1 MRRTLYASS
10 IILLIILIFSAYCNT
25 FLSPPILDD
34 FHSFVREHKVHLD
47 HFSFA
52 NLISIS
58 NSTFGWTRWIPMSSF
73 AFDHW
78 LGGGE
83 IFYFHLTNTVIH
95 ILVMLSVIFLVFQLM
110 TASGQNGITEEIT
123 AWQCA
128 LFVAGVWALC
138 PIQTNA
144 VTYLVQRMA
153 SIQALFYIAAIS
165 FYVKGRLKQIKT
177 KAVKKAFIAYFL
189 CLISCLGA
197 FLSKENS
204 AMLPFMILMTE
215 LWFFSPDILIHVIQK
230 LKTGKWRVICLLV
243 LGAILL
249 LIFVVKGYSYSINGY
264 SRRHFT
270 LIERLLTESRIIV
283 WYISLLLCPLPSRM
297 SIEHDVILSK
307 SLMNPP
313 TTLLAVIMVAG
324 IGILIV
330 RYRRKFPIVTY
341 GMLWFFANLAIE
353 STFVPLE
360 LIFEHRLYLPSV
372 GYYLSLVIGALFVGK
387 KLLGKL
393 PRAEFA
399 KITWS
404 FVAIILS
411 CFTLLTFQRNEAW
424 RDFVTINQDAAS
436 KAPNNHRAHANYA
449 VALMRAGRY
458 QEAIKEAELAIGLG
472 QTHFESYMVA
482 SNAIIGSLG
491 EMGSLEKAAEKG
503 EELLANAP
511 ARFDAGAFPMVCLQ
525 LAETYRH
532 LGRLD
537 KAYAAAVMSFRT
549 GTTNYYQ
556 ERLVQDMLIKILSK
570 AEEENIDLNGDD
582 LTDPGSEG
590 AKTWVAGD
598 LLKYEKRNLAKEL
611 VNRALLDD
619 PADLKAQQLVTALNA
634 QETLDQ
640 NQVNRGNLSS
650 SYVRRPFSR
659 LNICIAAAYLIR
671 KYSLPRF
678 FMEIGEAC
686 LDYARELDP
695 KNPDTCLLMGWYSH
709 EKGETEKAVEMTK
722 MALELDSDNSK
733 AWLELGFL
741 LINADQPAAAIDC
754 FRKVLELYPGYPK
767 KNVVLQIISDLEKG
781 VGSLKAAKNSFDRS

>member
-1 MRRTLYASS
+1 MT
-10 IILLIILIFSAYCNT
+10 
-25 FLSPPILDD
+25 
-34 FHSFVREHKVHLD
+34 
-47 HFSFA
+47 
-52 NLISIS
+52 
-58 NSTFGWTRWIPMSSF
+58 SF
-73 AFDHW
+73 AFDHL

-83 IFYFHLTNTVIH
+83 VFYFHLTNTVIH

-110 TASGQNGITEEIT
+110 TASGQNEIKEEMT

-128 LFVAGVWALC
+128 LFVAGIWALC

-165 FYVKGRLKQIKT
+165 FYVKGRLKQMKT
-177 KAVKKAFIAYFL
+177 KGVKKAFIAYFL
-189 CLISCLGA
+189 CFISCLGA

-215 LWFFSPDILIHVIQK
+215 LWFFSPDILIHVVQK
-230 LKTGKWRVICLLV
+230 LKTSKWRTICLLV

-283 WYISLLLCPLPSRM
+283 WYMSLLFCPLPSRM

-307 SLMNPP
+307 SLINPP
-313 TTLLAVIMVAG
+313 TTLLAMIILAG

-330 RYRRKFPIVTY
+330 RYRRKFPLVSY
-341 GMLWFFANLAIE
+341 GMLWFFLNLAIE
-353 STFVPLE
+353 STVVPLE
-360 LIFEHRLYLPSV
+360 LVFEHRLYLPSV
-372 GYYLSLVIGALFVGK
+372 GFYLSLVIGAHFIGR

-393 PRAEFA
+393 PKAEFA

-404 FVAIILS
+404 SFAIILS

-424 RDFVTINQDAAS
+424 RDFVTVNQDAAI

-458 QEAIKEAELAIGLG
+458 QEAIKEAEHAIGLG

-491 EMGSLEKAAEKG
+491 EMGSLEEAAQKG

-537 KAYAAAVMSFRT
+537 KAYAAAVMSFRSS
-549 GTTNYYQ
+549 TTNYYQ
-556 ERLVQDMLIKILSK
+556 EKLVQDMLIKILSK
-570 AEEENIDLNGDD
+570 AKEENIDLNGDGV
-582 LTDPGSEG
+582 TDPGLESF
-590 AKTWVAGD
+590 KTWLAGD

-619 PADLKAQQLVTALNA
+619 PADLKAQQLVTELNTR
-634 QETLDQ
+634 EMLDQ
-640 NQVNRGNLSS
+640 NQVQRGNFSS
-650 SYVRRPFSR
+650 RYVRRPFSR

-671 KYSLPRF
+671 KYRLPRF
-678 FMEIGEAC
+678 FMGIGETC

-695 KNPDTCLLMGWYSH
+695 KNPDTHLLLGWYYH

-722 MALELDSDNSK
+722 AGLDIDPDSSK

-741 LINADQPAAAIDC
+741 LIKAGQPALAIDS
-754 FRKVLELYPGYPK
+754 FRKVLEIYPGYPK
-767 KNVVLQIISDLEKG
+767 TRVILGIISDLEKG
-781 VGSLKAAKNSFDRS
+781 VGSLKATNDSLDQS